1 MHFGKIFADGYNFDG
16 DYNYYDSILE
26 YDITGDEFREVGKMT
41 EARTTHAIS
50 VVQYEDFSI
59 GAEIPSMI

>member
-26 YDITGDEFREVGKMT
+26 YDITGDEFREVRPGLHMPSVLSSMMT
-41 EARTTHAIS
+41 S
-50 VVQYEDFSI
+50 PI
-59 GAEIPSMI
+59 GAKIPSMI